1 MPIYEYEC
9 PKCQVF
15 MTKIAS
21 VEDVFHCPN
30 CKRRMIRL
38 ISLSSFRLKG
48 RFWEKPS
55 VDRDEDEK

>member
-1 MPIYEYEC
+1 
-9 PKCQVF
+9 